1 MTRQIKPR
9 FVCAGTKF
17 TSLFG
22 AIYSCDHCIS
32 EVPILDAY
40 SGHRL
45 ARKGFFV
52 LADKD
57 ESTYWTM
64 EHGWVSTIEEADEL
78 TIVQVAAILDSVD
91 PMLTI
96 IPAIPRGTTNA

>member
-1 MTRQIKPR
+1 MIRQIKPR
-9 FVCAGTKF
+9 FICAGTKF

-22 AIYSCDHCIS
+22 AIYACDNCIS
-32 EVPILDAY
+32 IVTILDTY

-45 ARKGFFV
+45 ARKGFYI

-57 ESTYWTM
+57 ESTYWSM
-64 EHGWVSTIEEADEL
+64 EHGWVSTMEEADEL
-78 TIVQVAAILDSVD
+78 TLVQVASMLDSVD
-91 PMLTI
+91 PMLAI

>member
-1 MTRQIKPR
+1 MTRQIKSR
-9 FVCAGTKF
+9 FICAGTKF

-32 EVPILDAY
+32 EVTILDTY

-45 ARKGFFV
+45 ARNGFYV

-57 ESTYWTM
+57 GATYWSA
-64 EHGWVSTIEEADEL
+64 EHGWVSTTEEADEL
-78 TIVQVAAILDSVD
+78 TLVQVAAILDSVD
-91 PMLTI
+91 PMLAI
-96 IPAIPRGTTNA
+96 IPAISRGTTNA